1 MGVAPAR
8 SLHKRKQRREREYM
22 SSRADNVRTLAAL
35 GFTVDQCERALESC
49 NGDVF
54 EAAEYLLSYVRVCRA
69 SARA

>member
-1 MGVAPAR
+1 
-8 SLHKRKQRREREYM
+8 M

-54 EAAEYLLSYVRVCRA
+54 EAAEYLLSYVRCL
-69 SARA
+69 SCARFFLFK